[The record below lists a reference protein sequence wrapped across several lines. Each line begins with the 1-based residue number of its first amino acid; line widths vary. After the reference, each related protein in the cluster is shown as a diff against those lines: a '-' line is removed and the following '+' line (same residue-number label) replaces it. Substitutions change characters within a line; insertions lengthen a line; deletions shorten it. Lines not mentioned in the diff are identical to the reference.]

1 MVGTLLNHGAKLN
14 AKNHWSET
22 ALHVVSRGTQDPQG
36 GLRVAELLL
45 ECGARVNTRREA
57 NFTPLHV
64 ACHFGKLEIVR
75 LLLNHGADANAETV
89 EGLKLLHQV
98 SFGPY
103 ECQEDGVRIAE
114 LLLKHGAEVDT
125 RDYDYAT
132 PLHLAFCHGKL
143 EIVRLF
149 LDHGAEVNAETEN
162 GEKPL
167 HKVSHG
173 EYRSQEDGVRVAQLL
188 LERGSD
194 VNPPCK
200 DHWTP
205 LRAASYFGKVGIVRL
220 LLDHGADPEANAEGI
235 MGEKPLHQV
244 SYGRYRS
251 QEGGVCV
258 ARLLLE
264 RGADVNTRRHDHWTP
279 LHVASYCGSVEIV
292 RLLLDHGADS
302 EASAEG
308 DMGDKP
314 LHKVSVGE
322 LRTQKD
328 GVRVAQLLLERGADA
343 NTRRDDHQTPLH
355 AASYFGKVEI
365 VRLLLDHGADP
376 EANAEGE
383 KPLHKVS
390 GSEYRSQEDG
400 VRVAQ
405 LLLERGADVNT

>member
-1 MVGTLLNHGAKLN
+1 M
-14 AKNHWSET
+14 
-22 ALHVVSRGTQDPQG
+22 
-36 GLRVAELLL
+36 
-45 ECGARVNTRREA
+45 
-57 NFTPLHV
+57 
-64 ACHFGKLEIVR
+64 
-75 LLLNHGADANAETV
+75 

-365 VRLLLDHGADP
+365 VRLLLDHGADL

>member
-1 MVGTLLNHGAKLN
+1 M
-14 AKNHWSET
+14 
-22 ALHVVSRGTQDPQG
+22 
-36 GLRVAELLL
+36 
-45 ECGARVNTRREA
+45 
-57 NFTPLHV
+57 
-64 ACHFGKLEIVR
+64 
-75 LLLNHGADANAETV
+75 

-162 GEKPL
+162 GEEPF

-194 VNPPCK
+194 VNTPCK

-205 LRAASYFGKVGIVRL
+205 LRAASYFGKVG
-220 LLDHGADPEANAEGI
+220 
-235 MGEKPLHQV
+235 
-244 SYGRYRS
+244 
-251 QEGGVCV
+251 
-258 ARLLLE
+258 
-264 RGADVNTRRHDHWTP
+264 
-279 LHVASYCGSVEIV
+279 IV

-355 AASYFGKVEI
+355 AASYFGKV
-365 VRLLLDHGADP
+365 
-376 EANAEGE
+376 
-383 KPLHKVS
+383 
-390 GSEYRSQEDG
+390 
-400 VRVAQ
+400 
-405 LLLERGADVNT
+405 